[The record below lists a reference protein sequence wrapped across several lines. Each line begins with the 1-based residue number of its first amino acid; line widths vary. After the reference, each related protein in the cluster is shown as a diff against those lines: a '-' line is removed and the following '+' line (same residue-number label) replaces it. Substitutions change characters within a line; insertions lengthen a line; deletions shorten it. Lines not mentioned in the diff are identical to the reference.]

1 MPESAL
7 PITAAAT
14 SPSTLRNLL
23 RRKPEPKL
31 YWMNHAVS
39 TASPALQ
46 KAKKIDPQRFRSP
59 RRFATTVAAIVPA
72 TTAHPAGRPRQ
83 IGTRAPPL
91 KAAKKTATPSG
102 LVRKARLSLAA
113 KK

>member
-72 TTAHPAGRPRQ
+72 TTGHRAGGPMAIRTPAATPEAGQ
-83 IGTRAPPL
+83 
-91 KAAKKTATPSG
+91 KTATPSG
-102 LVRKARLSLAA
+102 LVSKARLSLAA